1 PEAVGLSMTYTCQHN
16 LLHTRRE
23 WEAVL
28 KADWLVSLSK
38 GVGWVDKR
46 TGEKVAGCLIQYV
59 KVNP

>member
-1 PEAVGLSMTYTCQHN
+1 MTYTCQHD

-38 GVGWVDKR
+38 GAGWVDKR
-46 TGEKVAGCLIQYV
+46 TGEKVGGCLIQYV